1 MKDRLPFR
9 HENEINHI
17 NKIHP
22 IVRFILPFILVIP
35 CLLITDI
42 YLIITIILLVTIL
55 NLAFRLKIIEILS
68 RLKLL
73 IPFVIILTIFIP
85 FYYGDNPLFQFHF
98 LIPFVMYTE
107 GLEIALIIFLR
118 IILAAYTF
126 LSFFSSL
133 TYSEYIESLT
143 KVRIVPSFLVGSIII
158 MLHYIPILA
167 SSNKKVLEAQEL
179 RGKNTTNYWARL
191 KTHAYIMGKNVVNN
205 MERSEKLYESLKM
218 RGFTGRIS
226 FAPRKLKLLDYI
238 VFVLFLLIIVFLVF
252 VIDLESIISGV
263 ILLIEQ

>member
-1 MKDRLPFR
+1 MKPKLPFR
-9 HENEINHI
+9 HENEINYF

-35 CLLITDI
+35 CLLIADL

-85 FYYGDNPLFQFHF
+85 FYYGNNILYQFHF
-98 LIPFVMYTE
+98 FIPLVIYVE
-107 GLEIALIIFLR
+107 GLELSLIFFLR
-118 IILAAYTF
+118 IILAAFTF

-133 TYSEYIESLT
+133 TYSEYIESLI
-143 KVRIVPSFLVGSIII
+143 KVRFIPSFLVGSIII

-179 RGKNTTNYWARL
+179 RGKNTTKYWAKL
-191 KTHAYIMGKNVVNN
+191 KTHAYIMGKNIVNN
-205 MERSEKLYESLKM
+205 MERSEKLFESLKM
-218 RGFTGRIS
+218 RGFTGKIS
-226 FAPRKLKLLDYI
+226 FSSRKLKLLDYI
-238 VFVLFLLIIVFLVF
+238 VLVLFLLTMIFLVF
-252 VIDLESIISGV
+252 IIDLESIILGV
-263 ILLIEQ
+263 L